1 MPGWN
6 WQKINQMLSNTL
18 RLNFCY
24 LKVINTLHSHYHPKI
39 IGHILKNMQKNKC
52 LYWWNYM
59 INHNENEDGKESR
72 QYWYNKNKSWSRNGG
87 KYSICKKCLSML
99 MLICIKA
106 CICYFL
112 NFYFSPN
119 DSPSKT
125 MKDVF
130 FSSKKLFSFSRYS
143 NVCIST
149 FPSFSPSQ
157 PLLESLIQDKS

>member
-24 LKVINTLHSHYHPKI
+24 LKLINTLHSHYHPKI
-39 IGHILKNMQKNKC
+39 IGHILKNKQKNKC
-52 LYWWNYM
+52 LYWGNYT

-72 QYWYNKNKSWSRNGG
+72 QYWYNKNKSWSRNGD
-87 KYSICKKCLSML
+87 KYSICKKSLSML